1 MALRFEPYGNPLAG
15 QALKQAQYNQLN
27 DTLMGISRQGIQE
40 SQFNREQALRQAA
53 EDRAKFIHDRTY
65 SPMPGDTTQQEEP
78 SHRDYTGLFSDSQ
91 PQNPL
96 SLNPSVV
103 QPMGQQDMP
112 TRPMMGPAVSP
123 IVTQH
128 LQDNPHFS
136 DVSPYGPKPGQS
148 RADYAEQQSWKT
160 ADLGNQKTMA
170 DISEAQS
177 KGKLYESQA
186 DYYRNRNPNSE
197 FELKH
202 GEKEDQLTQKRI
214 KQLGDDLDPSR
225 QRSGAFGVSKQVYDR
240 AERLE
245 SLANAIPD
253 GNLDRRQIE
262 ELAIGLNAMLSGSN
276 VGAQSQVKA
285 LVPKTALGDSAKFV
299 EWFSSDPTGANQ
311 QAFVHR
317 MMDSVSREKQTA
329 YNQMNRTRF
338 SRIAKYGDLEQKS
351 PELFYSTLR
360 ANGVNPEDYSAWAK
374 GGYKDIDANQ
384 KNNGSGSQITVGR
397 FKVTAH

>member
-53 EDRAKFIHDRTY
+53 EDRAKFIHDRNY
-65 SPMPGDTTQQEEP
+65 GPMLGDTTQQEEP

-170 DISEAQS
+170 DISEAKS

-186 DYYRNRNPNSE
+186 DYYGKKAPQDDYYFVDSSNHQMFDRNMNPITLAPLNAKPKVISDPYAGSEYARRDALSTGAVNSVNRVKE
-197 FELKH
+197 LMTPEVLSELK
-202 GEKEDQLTQKRI
+202 GIKFTPGKMYSQIASSEGKEAYRNLYNAMANQLYLK
-214 KQLGDDLDPSR
+214 
-225 QRSGAFGVSKQVYDR
+225 SGATANPSEIEANLITYMPAYNDEVPDIMSRLDMLSDEASLYAKPSKG
-240 AERLE
+240 
-245 SLANAIPD
+245 ANGKPTQNVNTKNAVITKKASD
-253 GNLDRRQIE
+253 GNTYVKRGGQWYRQ
-262 ELAIGLNAMLSGSN
+262 
-276 VGAQSQVKA
+276 
-285 LVPKTALGDSAKFV
+285 
-299 EWFSSDPTGANQ
+299 
-311 QAFVHR
+311 
-317 MMDSVSREKQTA
+317 
-329 YNQMNRTRF
+329 
-338 SRIAKYGDLEQKS
+338 
-351 PELFYSTLR
+351 
-360 ANGVNPEDYSAWAK
+360 
-374 GGYKDIDANQ
+374 
-384 KNNGSGSQITVGR
+384 
-397 FKVTAH
+397 